1 MGGPLVHGLRP
12 IALALLLSAALATPG
27 EAAPPKSPPLPP
39 VAPAAPPPAPETT
52 LPPYEAQLDRLAE
65 LIGTLAFM
73 RDLCGADDG
82 AAWHDKMASLLDAE
96 AKTSARKERLAG
108 SYNRGYQGYQ
118 LIYRTCTPSARAVI
132 ARSLQEGGQIAS
144 DLSIRFGGE

>member
-1 MGGPLVHGLRP
+1 MGRTVFRGLRS
-12 IALALLLSAALATPG
+12 IALALLLSAVLATAG
-27 EAAPPKSPPLPP
+27 QTAPPKTPPLPP
-39 VAPAAPPPAPETT
+39 IPPAAAPAAPETT

-108 SYNRGYQGYQ
+108 SYNRGYQGYK

-144 DLSIRFGGE
+144 DLSIRFGGD